1 MNTLE
6 IKTAQI
12 KIEDVFC
19 NLGEIIFESN
29 VIALQAF
36 TQVQK
41 YKQLD
46 RANSIIYKEVEALT
60 TIARSLT
67 DFKSN
72 CLQKYRELQSVL
84 LANGNE
90 TNYIEME
97 GFLQFFKEEYTKLNL
112 ELSVD
117 LIECNSLTNKHI
129 SCSAKYILAKIEAF
143 IYALSNK

>member
-1 MNTLE
+1 MNILE
-6 IKTAQI
+6 TKTAHM

-19 NLGEIIFESN
+19 KLGEIIFDSN
-29 VIALQAF
+29 IIALQAF
-36 TQVQK
+36 TQVQN
-41 YKQLD
+41 YKHLD
-46 RANSIIYKEVEALT
+46 TVSSIPEKEIEILT

-72 CLQKYRELQSVL
+72 CLQKYKELQSVL

-90 TNYIEME
+90 TTYIETE
-97 GFLQFFKEEYTKLNL
+97 GFLQFFEEEYTKLNL

-117 LIECNSLTNKHI
+117 LIECNSLTDKHI
-129 SCSAKYILAKIEAF
+129 SCSVKYILAKIEAF